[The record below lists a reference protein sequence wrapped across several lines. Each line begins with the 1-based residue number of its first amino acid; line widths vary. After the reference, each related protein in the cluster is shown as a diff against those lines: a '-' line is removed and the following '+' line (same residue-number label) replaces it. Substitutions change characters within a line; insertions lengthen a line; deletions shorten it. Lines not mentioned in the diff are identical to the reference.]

1 VARALALVA
10 ALALVGMAAA
20 APAAPPTP
28 ADPAGGPELGVVPVL
43 AQGKAKPG
51 GGGGQNL
58 VYHGGPVI
66 HANTV
71 YAIYWVPPGYAVS
84 SGYEPIIDGYFA
96 NLQAAQN
103 ASSNVYWASTQYY
116 DTIGGNILQQS
127 TFAGSVVDTDPL
139 PPSGC
144 TDRYTSVCL
153 TDGQLRQELA
163 HVIAASGLT
172 ANASTVFFLFTAA
185 GIGSCYGSSCAFTQY
200 CAYHSSFTSAGTTV
214 VYANMPYANTAPS
227 YGGGTCNSGQSPN
240 GDVSADSELNLV
252 SHEHNESITDWG
264 GNAWYDNRGYED
276 GDKCAWSFGTP
287 LGGAPGSEYN
297 QLIGAGRYY
306 LQQEWSNKSAGCVL
320 TGL

>member
-1 VARALALVA
+1 MPSKWVARALALLVA
-10 ALALVGMAAA
+10 AVALVGMAAA

-43 AQGKAKPG
+43 AQGKAKP

-172 ANASTVFFLFTAA
+172 ATRARS
-185 GIGSCYGSSCAFTQY
+185 SSC
-200 CAYHSSFTSAGTTV
+200 
-214 VYANMPYANTAPS
+214 
-227 YGGGTCNSGQSPN
+227 SP
-240 GDVSADSELNLV
+240 
-252 SHEHNESITDWG
+252 
-264 GNAWYDNRGYED
+264 R
-276 GDKCAWSFGTP
+276 
-287 LGGAPGSEYN
+287 PGSEAATAPPARSRSTAPTTRASRAPAPRSCT
-297 QLIGAGRYY
+297 QTCRTRTRRRATAAAPATPASPRTAT
-306 LQQEWSNKSAGCVL
+306 SPPTRS
-320 TGL
+320 